1 MKIIKFNSKEKFAI
15 TEDEGVISM
24 WGPVEYANGLV
35 KVFHKDGQKTLVLAS
50 DKGYH
55 WKDSAKKAPYCEYHE
70 VWFGEFPYGSW
81 AYGIR
86 KCLVTG
92 EVKVSTFET
101 EINPRGQTGQDEWRD
116 DCRTYAPEGL
126 VCA

>member
-1 MKIIKFNSKEKFAI
+1 MKIIEFNREEKFAI

-24 WGPVEYANGLV
+24 WGPPGYEETTA
-35 KVFHKDGQKTLVLAS
+35 KVFHKEGKPSLFLVS
-50 DKGYH
+50 DEGYTWNH
-55 WKDSAKKAPYCEYHE
+55 EAKKAPYCEYFE

-92 EVKVSTFET
+92 EVKISTFET

-116 DCRTYAPEGL
+116 DCMTYAPEGL
-126 VCA
+126 VYA